1 MDEVNGKECRRLVS
15 LRPLLKGS
23 YMFKIL
29 EGLETNSN
37 SQGHKLYLVTPA
49 WVKALDLLG
58 GSPTGF
64 NRNNRRYDRQKA
76 AEYARMITAGKWN
89 PLVGELHIVNQ
100 PDQPSHHGRLVSG
113 QHRLMGILMADKPVW
128 VRFTG
133 LPLEAALHVDTGR
146 SRSYGQNVAMFTDP
160 TYAWDE
166 AVVKNVVSILE
177 YLVTGKYRS
186 HTGASNI
193 TRVLGETIFLEVR
206 NKWLKHFDEVRK
218 TGISGS
224 FNKNIVKAFLAILY
238 ASGAPSAYIDVM
250 EKVVTTERCDE
261 FCQDRIHSF
270 TSKTKSPT
278 SLMVLLG
285 ELWKHI
291 CTGST
296 EQGYADAMPYIDPNH
311 LLAELGIPVNSVGG
325 IGKGKI
331 KKK

>member
-1 MDEVNGKECRRLVS
+1 
-15 LRPLLKGS
+15 
-23 YMFKIL
+23 MFKIL
-29 EGLETNSN
+29 EGLETDSN
-37 SQGHKLYLVTPA
+37 NQGHKLYLVTPA

-76 AEYARMITAGKWN
+76 AEYARMITEGKWN

-100 PDQPSHHGRLVSG
+100 PDQPSQHGRLVSG
-113 QHRLMGILMADKPVW
+113 QHRLMGILMANEPVW

-133 LPLEAALHVDTGR
+133 LPLAAALHVDTGR

-160 TYAWDE
+160 TYAQDE

-193 TRVLGETIFLEVR
+193 TRVLGESIFLEVR
-206 NKWLKHFDEVRK
+206 NKWSQHFTSVRE
-218 TGISGS
+218 TGISTS
-224 FNKNIVKAFLAILY
+224 FNKNVVRAFLTILR
-238 ASGAPSAYIDVM
+238 ASDVPSTYFDVM
-250 EKVVTTERCDE
+250 ETIVMTKRCDE

-270 TSKTKSPT
+270 MSKPNKSSA

-296 EQGYADAMPYIDPNH
+296 EQGYADAMPFIDPSH
-311 LLAELGIPVNSVGG
+311 LLADLGIPVNSANGV
-325 IGKGKI
+325 GKGKI